1 MISQLSLNSVL
12 AIVTGIGVIAWG
24 IWGLV
29 QYLFDYFSIG
39 LVFFGSG
46 FIIFGIT
53 DGFNDQ
59 TYYGRILFKVGI
71 LIFLASALFL
81 GYFFLKLI

>member
-1 MISQLSLNSVL
+1 MHLNLSTNGIL
-12 AIVTGIGVIAWG
+12 AVTTGLCAIAWG
-24 IWGLV
+24 IWGLT
-29 QYLFDYFSIG
+29 QYIFDSFSIG

-59 TYYGRILFKVGI
+59 TYRGRILFKVGI
-71 LIFLASALFL
+71 LIFIAAALIL
-81 GYFFLKLI
+81 GYFFIKLI

>member
-1 MISQLSLNSVL
+1 MIQHLSTNGIL
-12 AIVTGIGVIAWG
+12 AVVTGIAVIAYG
-24 IWGLV
+24 VWGLF

-46 FIIFGIT
+46 FIIFGVT

-59 TYYGRILFKVGI
+59 TYYGRILFKLGI
-71 LIFLASALFL
+71 LIFLASAVFL
-81 GYFFLKLI
+81 GYFFLKLL